1 MDQLKTVLPHPTDDW
16 APELETIA
24 ADMKNAPLNVHKL
37 MAHNPTLLQAWW
49 DFRNHSVNGGT
60 LGPHLAELVIL
71 RVSVHLGAWYEW
83 GSHVDRALRIGMGM
97 DRINAIL
104 MREPDDKWSPQEAHI
119 LRAVDDLMTKRAIMP
134 ETRADLEGEITTEQ
148 IMDLIAI
155 HGMYVTLGCM
165 IGTWGLTL
173 DDDVALRIKNHTS
186 QSAFEDAVEVFN
198 VSSATNPPID
208 GTLG

>member
-1 MDQLKTVLPHPTDDW
+1 MTNLKTIHPHPTNDW
-16 APELETIA
+16 DAALAPIA
-24 ADMKNAPLNVHKL
+24 ADMKDAPLNVHKL

-97 DRINAIL
+97 DRINAVL
-104 MREPDDKWSPQEAHI
+104 LADLDAKWSAQEALV
-119 LRAVDDLMTKRAIMP
+119 LRAVDDLMMHRAISP
-134 ETRADLEGEITTEQ
+134 QTRTHLEQQISTEQ
-148 IMDLIAI
+148 MMDLIAI

-165 IGTWGLTL
+165 IGTWGLVL
-173 DDDVALRIKNHTS
+173 DDDVAHRIRNHTS
-186 QSAFEDAVEVFN
+186 QTAFEDASKTFN
-198 VSSATNPPID
+198 ASMVRIPHNGGASA
-208 GTLG
+208 